1 MDIILLVFKR
11 FPAFGF
17 LVCLSLFTFITAPKT
32 FQGLQDN
39 EFLPGG
45 RIHRVE
51 FLGERV
57 EEVAR
62 RHASRDCYVIVEI
75 ANQKREARSDCKE
88 TEELSMYDKITV
100 VDSSGYLSSQSFTRG
115 HLVID
120 LFLVV
125 LELFGMFKF
134 ARAFLGR
141 FKLPQS
147 HTLINMPTTLFK

>member
-62 RHASRDCYVIVEI
+62 RRASRDCFVIVDI
-75 ANQKREARSDCKE
+75 ANQKREARFDCKE
-88 TEELSMYDKITV
+88 TEELSMFDKITV
-100 VDSSGYLSSQSFTRG
+100 VETSGYLSSQSFTAWAFG
-115 HLVID
+115 HRSISGSFRTIRNV
-120 LFLVV
+120 
-125 LELFGMFKF
+125 
-134 ARAFLGR
+134 
-141 FKLPQS
+141 
-147 HTLINMPTTLFK
+147 